1 MKLLWITNI
10 PLPEAKAK
18 LTGNPELKATGGW
31 LIGAANALL
40 EMDNVQLYVA
50 SVSPLVKKLEIIKG
64 DKIVHLIIPFGKGN
78 EGYNKD
84 YESYWRDIQEK
95 VRPDVVHIHGT
106 EYTHGLSYVRACGSK
121 NVVVSI
127 QGMKSVYA
135 RYYLAGI
142 CVWDVL
148 RNMTFHDFIK
158 GGLYSEKKLFDK
170 TGKFEV
176 ELLKEVN
183 HIIGRTSWDRSNTW
197 AINPK
202 AKYHFCNETLRAP
215 FYNGDTWSI
224 ETCVKHRIFVSQAN
238 YPIKGFHQIV
248 KALPI
253 ILRHFPDTTVHVA
266 GADPTEW
273 NGISGFLHYNGYGRY
288 LRSLIKS
295 NNVQNAIQFVGALD
309 AEQMKREYLNSNVF
323 VSPSAIEN
331 SPNSLGEAQI
341 LGTPCISSYVGGVC
355 DMMVGNEDNLYRFEE
370 VEMLAEKVINIF
382 SNSHSRGNM
391 IDEAKHRHSPQIN
404 SQALYNIYKQIV
416 EE

>member
-1 MKLLWITNI
+1 MKILWITNI

-40 EMDNVQLYVA
+40 EKNDVQLYVA
-50 SVSPLVKKLEIIKG
+50 SVSSLVNKLEIIEGNKV
-64 DKIVHLIIPFGKGN
+64 VHFLIPFGNGN

-84 YESYWRDIQEK
+84 YESFWQDVQEM

-142 CVWDVL
+142 CAWDVL
-148 RNMTFHDFIK
+148 RNMTFHDCIK
-158 GGLYSEKKLFDK
+158 GGLFRGQRLFEK
-170 TGKFEV
+170 TGRYEV
-176 ELLKEVN
+176 ELLKSVN

-197 AINPK
+197 AINPE
-202 AKYHFCNETLRAP
+202 AKYHFCNETLRDP
-215 FYNGDTWSI
+215 FYNGDTWSF

-238 YPIKGFHQIV
+238 YPIKGFHQLV

-253 ILRHFPDTTVHVA
+253 ILRQYPDTTVHVA
-266 GADPTEW
+266 GADPTTW
-273 NGISGFLHYNGYGRY
+273 KGFSGFLHYNGYGRY
-288 LRSLIKS
+288 LKRLIQS
-295 NNVQNAIQFVGALD
+295 NNVQDAIHFVGALD
-309 AEQMKREYLNSNVF
+309 AEQMKREYLNCNVF

-341 LGTPCISSYVGGVC
+341 LGTPCISSYVGGVR
-355 DMMVGNEDNLYRFEE
+355 DMMIGNEENMYRFEE
-370 VEMLAEKVINIF
+370 VEMLADKIVNIF
-382 SNSHSRGNM
+382 SNPHTRGCM
-391 IDEAKHRHSPQIN
+391 MEEAKLRHSPRIN
-404 SQALYNIYKQIV
+404 SQTLYNIYQQIV
-416 EE
+416 KE